1 MKTVSPRAAAIHLPL
16 GAALLMSAF
25 ALLTPSTAEA
35 HCDTLDGPV
44 VNTARTALETKK
56 VEPVVAWVQ
65 PGHEREIRHAFS
77 TALAERQRSP
87 GSREKSD
94 LAFFETL
101 VRVHRAGEG
110 APYTGLKPAGTDPGL
125 AVRTADLAMKRG
137 DAAVLEKLMTEKVRT
152 GVRERFAK
160 LEKLPPPAQ
169 DVAAGR
175 AWVQAYVD
183 YVHFVERV
191 DATASGAGV
200 HGHEGAEAE
209 AAEHDHSGHANAEAP
224 GHEAST
230 SRSTSASSSEASS
243 QDVVQ
248 QVWTMP

>member
-1 MKTVSPRAAAIHLPL
+1 MKTVSPRAATIHLPL
-16 GAALLMSAF
+16 GAALLLSAV
-25 ALLTPSTAEA
+25 ALAAPVTAGA

-56 VEPVVAWVQ
+56 VEPVIAWVQ
-65 PGHEREIRHAFS
+65 PGDEREIRHAFS

-87 GSREKSD
+87 ESREKSD

-137 DAAVLEKLMTEKVRT
+137 DAAVVEKLMTEKVRA

-183 YVHFVERV
+183 YVHFVERM
-191 DATASGAGV
+191 DATASGAGA
-200 HGHEGAEAE
+200 HGHEGAKGD
-209 AAEHDHSGHANAEAP
+209 AAHRDHSDHAKVEAS

-230 SRSTSASSSEASS
+230 STSTSPSSSVASS
-243 QDVVQ
+243 QELQ
-248 QVWTMP
+248 QVWTRH